1 MLTRSEVKFIE
12 ARKGRN
18 GTMTPAEKQKSYRIR
33 KKALKTIED
42 LTYLAESL
50 PEKQI
55 NQIFNQNTLTP
66 FLKAVFHR
74 PDADKKR
81 IAKIILRLIGGVLGN
96 EEFALRLIP
105 EEARKLISD
114 TSNPIK
120 LVEGLFFTSMY
131 LE

>member
-1 MLTRSEVKFIE
+1 MLRRSEVKFIE
-12 ARKGRN
+12 TRKGKN
-18 GTMTPAEKQKSYRIR
+18 KVMTAAEKQKLYRIR
-33 KKALKTIED
+33 KKTLKAIED

-50 PEKQI
+50 PEKQV
-55 NQIFNQNTLTP
+55 NQIFNEDTLTP

-81 IAKIILRLIGGVLGN
+81 IAKIILRLIGDVLGN

-131 LE
+131 SK